1 MFILGYVIPQL
12 AAAMGGGDGD
22 DDDKNA
28 YYNLPEYVRRSNICF
43 RVGDQWVTIP
53 LPIEFRSI
61 YGLGELASGV
71 ISGNEHYDNKELS
84 YQIASQVSQILPLD
98 MLEGGGGVS
107 PWVPSSAKPFVE
119 AYVMNKGWTGLPI
132 YKDTPWNQN
141 DPEWTKAYKNADQS
155 LVGAS
160 KWLNEKTGGDDF
172 KKGAIDINPAKLEY
186 LLSGV
191 FGGYVN
197 TAEKL
202 KKMGET
208 ALGNREF
215 DWRNMLLANRVVK
228 TGDERTANRKLQN
241 EYFKYKKEYE
251 ETSRLMRKYE
261 DAADEGVAGM
271 AEKVDFLYNSPEY
284 LRYELFDEYK
294 ADIDDYREDLQEA
307 TDDSERKEIE
317 AEMYAT
323 MRELID
329 QLHEIK

>member
-1 MFILGYVIPQL
+1 
-12 AAAMGGGDGD
+12 
-22 DDDKNA
+22 
-28 YYNLPEYVRRSNICF
+28 
-43 RVGDQWVTIP
+43 
-53 LPIEFRSI
+53 
-61 YGLGELASGV
+61 
-71 ISGNEHYDNKELS
+71 
-84 YQIASQVSQILPLD
+84 

-208 ALGNREF
+208 ALGDREF

-241 EYFKYKKEYE
+241 EYFKYKKEYD
-251 ETSRLMRKYE
+251 ETKRLMRKYE
-261 DAADEGVAGM
+261 DAADESVAGM

-307 TDDSERKEIE
+307 TDDAERKEIE